1 MSQVRIEHISGN
13 RAMLGGLHELINALD
28 TLETIVFSVVLT
40 LVSLAALQSALLELS
55 SDADEVPVWNKV
67 IGYLGLGSAGFALFL
82 SNLVMSGGKATSLI
96 LLVLGIAGLST
107 IVRKWRLGPDS
118 RQEKAFSS
126 PPPGAISSLEPNP
139 KLAWCGHCKAHTIAG
154 EVTVSN
160 TNEYGSTYMTYKKKV
175 CGYCRG
181 TMLWNVPSDI
191 RQSTNW
197 TLGCSGVTS
206 LLVIACFI
214 ANGFSR
220 SENWLVVGLLL
231 IILLIPVLAFLVWV
245 GYLRI
250 QWCRWLKEQTGES
263 DVQR

>member
-1 MSQVRIEHISGN
+1 MYKVRIEYLTGN
-13 RAMLGGLHELINALD
+13 GAMLGFLDGLINALD
-28 TLETIVFSVVLT
+28 PLDVIVFSIVLT
-40 LVSLAALQSALLELS
+40 LFSLAATQSALLELS
-55 SDADEVPVWNKV
+55 SDADEVPVWNKI

-82 SNLVMSGGKATSLI
+82 SHLVMSGGKATSLI

-107 IVRKWRLGPDS
+107 IVRKWRLGPTS
-118 RQEKAFSS
+118 RQEKFSS
-126 PPPGAISSLEPNP
+126 PPPAALSSLEPNP

-181 TMLWNVPSDI
+181 TMLWNVPFDI

-206 LLVIACFI
+206 LVAIACFI

-220 SENWLVVGLLL
+220 SENWLVIGLLL
-231 IILLIPVLAFLVWV
+231 IVLLIPVLAFLVWV

>member
-1 MSQVRIEHISGN
+1 
-13 RAMLGGLHELINALD
+13 MLGFLDGLINALD
-28 TLETIVFSVVLT
+28 PLDIIVFSIVLT
-40 LVSLAALQSALLELS
+40 LFSLAAAQSALLELS
-55 SDADEVPVWNKV
+55 SDADEVPVLNKM

-96 LLVLGIAGLST
+96 LLVST
-107 IVRKWRLGPDS
+107 IVRKWRLGPNS